1 MPSTIQALVIL
12 ALALVP
18 GFLFM
23 LTLQRSVSNIETS
36 ELRFLLTT
44 IATGLLIHGL
54 VFFWT
59 ARLLRF

>member
-1 MPSTIQALVIL
+1 MPSTVQALVIL

-44 IATGLLIHGL
+44 IATGLLCQNSS
-54 VFFWT
+54 
-59 ARLLRF
+59 